1 MKQTDQRNLL
11 ENDETNQKYE
21 KIFMKKYEK
30 KENFARI
37 YGDLIEILK
46 TVPMARS
53 NQQIYTVY

>member
-1 MKQTDQRNLL
+1 
-11 ENDETNQKYE
+11 
-21 KIFMKKYEK
+21 MKKYEK

-53 NQQIYTVY
+53 NQQIYTVYWYLSTYKFFREMIESG